1 MQDRKMKSVMGVYG
15 CLVVA
20 ILLLPTETRA
30 FTPQAASGV
39 SRIVGTVQAIS
50 GKTLTV
56 ISDAGASTPVAVE
69 DATKLLQIEP
79 GKTDLKEATPLQF
92 SELQTGDR
100 VLVRGILADD
110 GKTIRAASLIA
121 VKKAALAEKQ
131 AKERADWQR
140 GVGGLVKSIDAAVG
154 TVSITTNGMSA
165 NKEVL
170 VHFTKDTVFRRYA
183 SDSTRFDA
191 AKVAAASEI
200 QAGDQ
205 LRARGTRA
213 AEGAEFD
220 AAEIVSGTFRSIAG
234 LVTSSDA
241 ASNILVVQD
250 LASKSSVTLKITSE
264 SQMRKLPA
272 QFAEGIAARLRNQ
285 VSGAATPAAGAAQA
299 QGASSPQG
307 SQQAAANPQQGS
319 AGGAQQGSRGAGGDF
334 QQMIARM
341 PAATLSDLQK
351 GDAVMVVTTQGN
363 GKDPLTVI
371 TLLDGVEAILRASPK
386 GGQDMILSPWSLG
399 GGEPTGK

>member
-1 MQDRKMKSVMGVYG
+1 MQLRKMRGVIGVYA
-15 CLVVA
+15 CVAAATLVLA
-20 ILLLPTETRA
+20 TETHA
-30 FTPQAASGV
+30 FTQQAASGV
-39 SRIVGTVQAIS
+39 AKAVGTVQAIS

-56 ISDAGASTPVAVE
+56 ISDAGTSSAVTVE

-92 SELQTGDR
+92 SELQSGDR

-110 GKTIRAASLIA
+110 GKTIRAASVIA
-121 VKKAALAEKQ
+121 VKKAAIAEKQ
-131 AKERADWQR
+131 AKERAEWQR
-140 GVGGLVKSIDAAVG
+140 GVGGLVKSIDAAGG
-154 TVSITTNGMSA
+154 TVSLTTNGMSA

-183 SDSTRFDA
+183 ADSTRFDA
-191 AKVAAASEI
+191 ARVAPASEI

-205 LRARGTRA
+205 LRARGSRTA
-213 AEGAEFD
+213 SGAEFD
-220 AAEIVSGTFRSIAG
+220 AVEIVSGTFRSIAG

-241 ASNILVVQD
+241 ATNTLIVQD
-250 LASKSSVTLKITSE
+250 LASKTPVTLKITAE

-285 VSGAATPAAGAAQA
+285 ASGAAAQSATAATPAAQPQAAQ
-299 QGASSPQG
+299 
-307 SQQAAANPQQGS
+307 NPQQGGAPGGQ
-319 AGGAQQGSRGAGGDF
+319 AGGRGAGGGDF

-399 GGEPTGK
+399 GGEPSGN

>member
-1 MQDRKMKSVMGVYG
+1 MQDDRMRKLFAVCG
-15 CLVVA
+15 CLAAV
-20 ILLLPTETRA
+20 ILLIATETPA
-30 FTPQAASGV
+30 STQQAASGAAKV
-39 SRIVGTVQAIS
+39 VGTVQAIS

-56 ISDAGASTPVAVE
+56 IPDSGAAISVLVE
-69 DATKLLQIEP
+69 DVTKLLQIEP

-92 SELQTGDR
+92 SDLQTGDR

-131 AKERADWQR
+131 AKERAEWQR
-140 GVGGLVKSIDAAVG
+140 GVGGLVKSIDAAAG
-154 TVSITTNGMSA
+154 TATITTNGISA

-191 AKVAAASEI
+191 AKVAAVSDI
-200 QAGDQ
+200 QVADQ

-213 AEGAEFD
+213 ADGAEFN

-241 ASNILVVQD
+241 SSNTVVVQD
-250 LASKSSVTLKITSE
+250 LATKTPVTLKITAE
-264 SQMRKLPA
+264 SQMRKLPP

-285 VSGAATPAAGAAQA
+285 ANVAAAPASGAAQPAPAQK
-299 QGASSPQG
+299 GASQARANSPQ
-307 SQQAAANPQQGS
+307 AS
-319 AGGAQQGSRGAGGDF
+319 APGAQQGARGAGGDF

-399 GGEPTGK
+399 GGEPTGR